1 MVLDR
6 LGESL
11 RSSIEKLKNALFV
24 DKKLIN
30 EIVKEVQRAL
40 IQSDVNISQ
49 VMELSNRIRDRAL
62 KEDIP
67 EGIPKKDYVIK
78 IVYEEI
84 VKFLGEEEEGI
95 QIEKKPTQ
103 IMLVGLFGS
112 GKTTQAG
119 KLANYYKKR
128 GYKVALVQT
137 DTWRPAA
144 YDQLKQLSE
153 KVGVDFYGIED
164 EKNPLKIYKEFK
176 PHKEKYDIAIV
187 DTAGRDA
194 LSKELIEELN
204 NLNKEIKADERILV
218 ISADIGQSAQRQ
230 AEAFHESCEVT
241 GVIITKLDGTAKG
254 GGALAACAITGTK
267 VKFIGTGEKI
277 NDLEKFDPKGFV
289 GRLLGMGDIQ
299 ALLDSVSEVYDKKDI
314 EDKSKKFLKG
324 EFNLIDLFEQLES
337 VKKLGPLNKVMS
349 MIPGMSNLNIKKEM
363 LEVQESKME
372 LWKQALNSMTEEEL
386 TEPEIISASRIKRIS
401 EGSGI
406 SEDVIR
412 ELIKQYRKSKKL
424 MKMMKGSDKKMKKML
439 SKAGMKNLPN
449 MQ

>member
-1 MVLDR
+1 
-6 LGESL
+6 
-11 RSSIEKLKNALFV
+11 
-24 DKKLIN
+24 
-30 EIVKEVQRAL
+30 
-40 IQSDVNISQ
+40 
-49 VMELSNRIRDRAL
+49 MELSNRIRDRAL

>member
-439 SKAGMKNLPN
+439 SKAGMKNLPT

>member
-11 RSSIEKLKNALFV
+11 RFSIEKLRNALFV

>member
-11 RSSIEKLKNALFV
+11 RSSIEKLRNALFV

>member
-1 MVLDR
+1 MVLEK

-11 RSSIEKLKNALFV
+11 RASINKLKSALFI

-49 VMELSNRIRDRAL
+49 VIELSNRIRDRAL

-67 EGIPKKDYVIK
+67 QGIPKKDYVIK

-95 QIEKKPTQ
+95 KIEKKPTQ

-164 EKNPLKIYKEFK
+164 EKNPINIYKKFK
-176 PHKEKYDIAIV
+176 PHKEKYDVVIV

-204 NLNKEIKADERILV
+204 SLNKEVQADERILV

-230 AEAFHESCEVT
+230 AEAFHESCNVT

-299 ALLDSVSEVYDKKDI
+299 ALLDRISEVYDKEEM
-314 EDKSKKFLKG
+314 EDKSKRFLKG

-337 VKKLGPLNKVMS
+337 VKKMGPLNKVIS
-349 MIPGMSNLNIKKEM
+349 MIPGMSNLNIKK
-363 LEVQESKME
+363 
-372 LWKQALNSMTEEEL
+372 
-386 TEPEIISASRIKRIS
+386 
-401 EGSGI
+401 
-406 SEDVIR
+406 
-412 ELIKQYRKSKKL
+412 
-424 MKMMKGSDKKMKKML
+424 
-439 SKAGMKNLPN
+439 
-449 MQ
+449 